1 MHLGLLTPETPGH
14 LNPSTTLGR
23 ELARRGHC
31 VRVVTSPRVR
41 HKVERAGLELAPIG
55 EQEDADGSSAAAIER
70 LGQLRGIRA
79 TLFTGWLLCQ
89 AQKQILRDL
98 PEVIAASQ
106 FDGLI
111 IDQTMPAAAVTAERL
126 GDRVSARHYLL
137 LCREEA
143 QREGN
148 GLSDDR
154 RRNLALTLAELERE
168 RGEQSGTN

>member
-23 ELARRGHC
+23 ELARRGHR

-70 LGQLRGIRA
+70 LGRLRGIRA

-98 PEVIAASQ
+98 PEVIAARSCPNAA
-106 FDGLI
+106 LI
-111 IDQTMPAAAVTAERL
+111 ARNAPSDSAPPPPATDPAATL
-126 GDRVSARHYLL
+126 NSSS
-137 LCREEA
+137 EA
-143 QREGN
+143 MIG
-148 GLSDDR
+148 
-154 RRNLALTLAELERE
+154 
-168 RGEQSGTN
+168 